1 MAGGKLISTG
11 VEFPDATTQ
20 TTSGLPLTGGTMT
33 GTIAGFTSTGI
44 DDNAT
49 STAITID
56 ASENV
61 GINNT
66 NPAHALDVTG
76 DIEVSGRI
84 ALGTGAS
91 QVATVNAYSRD
102 VASNVYSAIR
112 IIDSTTAST
121 HFDVG
126 LTGTDLKFYHN
137 SVYPPKMTLSS
148 AGQLTI
154 KDNLVIGT
162 SGKGIDF
169 SATSDGSGTMT
180 SEVLDDYEEGTW
192 TPTTNGD
199 ATGVFSGSV
208 YGKYVKVGTLVYATF
223 NFTVST
229 SFTGNSIGGLPYAVG
244 SLSGSSVRPS
254 MPIWFNAGSAD
265 YMIMTTIG
273 GGGSYVG
280 FSKFSGYQAWS
291 PLINN
296 NIRGTVIYQSA

>member
-1 MAGGKLISTG
+1 MSNARKIADLLDSNGDVNTANLDNVPASDNASSLSSGTIPAARIGSSSITNAKLAADAVDGTKIADNSIGLEHLVSGTDGNLITYDASGDPAYVTTGTSGQVLTSGGAGVAPTFQTAAGATG
-11 VEFPDATTQ
+11 MDDVSGVARA
-20 TTSGLPLTGGTMT
+20 TSGLL
-33 GTIAGFTSTGI
+33 F
-44 DDNAT
+44 NAD
-49 STAITID
+49 TAD
-56 ASENV
+56 AN
-61 GINNT
+61 
-66 NPAHALDVTG
+66 
-76 DIEVSGRI
+76 
-84 ALGTGAS
+84 
-91 QVATVNAYSRD
+91 
-102 VASNVYSAIR
+102 
-112 IIDSTTAST
+112 
-121 HFDVG
+121 
-126 LTGTDLKFYHN
+126 K
-137 SVYPPKMTLSS
+137 
-148 AGQLTI
+148 
-154 KDNLVIGT
+154 
-162 SGKGIDF
+162 
-169 SATSDGSGTMT
+169 
-180 SEVLDDYEEGTW
+180 LDDYEEGTW

>member
-1 MAGGKLISTG
+1 MAKIKIQGNASGTG
-11 VEFPDATTQ
+11 VITLEAPNTNTDRTITLPDGDI
-20 TTSGLPLTGGTMT
+20 SLGV
-33 GTIAGFTSTGI
+33 GI

-49 STAITID
+49 STKITVAD
-56 ASENV
+56 TSVSTVGVRSYFSAASENF
-61 GINNT
+61 
-66 NPAHALDVTG
+66 
-76 DIEVSGRI
+76 
-84 ALGTGAS
+84 ALGVRYVSTGGTLYFGAS
-91 QVATVNAYSRD
+91 SASATPDGGIYNAGGSQILGFGNDR
-102 VASNVYSAIR
+102 NVTI
-112 IIDSTTAST
+112 
-121 HFDVG
+121 
-126 LTGTDLKFYHN
+126 
-137 SVYPPKMTLSS
+137 P
-148 AGQLTI
+148 AG
-154 KDNLVIGT
+154 NLVIGT

>member
-1 MAGGKLISTG
+1 MSKLKVSGNASGTG
-11 VEFPDATTQ
+11 VITLEAPNTNTDRTITLPDGDI
-20 TTSGLPLTGGTMT
+20 SLGV
-33 GTIAGFTSTGI
+33 GI

-49 STAITID
+49 STKITVAD
-56 ASENV
+56 TSVSTVGVRSYFSAASENF
-61 GINNT
+61 
-66 NPAHALDVTG
+66 
-76 DIEVSGRI
+76 
-84 ALGTGAS
+84 ALGVRYVSTGGTLYFGAS
-91 QVATVNAYSRD
+91 SASATPDGGIYNAGGSQILGFGNDR
-102 VASNVYSAIR
+102 NVTI
-112 IIDSTTAST
+112 
-121 HFDVG
+121 
-126 LTGTDLKFYHN
+126 
-137 SVYPPKMTLSS
+137 P
-148 AGQLTI
+148 AG
-154 KDNLVIGT
+154 NLVIGT

-291 PLINN
+291 PLINH

>member
-1 MAGGKLISTG
+1 MSKLKVSGNASGTG
-11 VEFPDATTQ
+11 VITLEAPNTNTDRTITLPDGDI
-20 TTSGLPLTGGTMT
+20 SLGV
-33 GTIAGFTSTGI
+33 GI

-49 STAITID
+49 STKITVAD
-56 ASENV
+56 TSVSTVGVRSYFSAASENF
-61 GINNT
+61 
-66 NPAHALDVTG
+66 
-76 DIEVSGRI
+76 
-84 ALGTGAS
+84 ALGVRYVSTGGTLYFGAS
-91 QVATVNAYSRD
+91 SASATPDGGIYNSGGSQILGFGNDR
-102 VASNVYSAIR
+102 NVTI
-112 IIDSTTAST
+112 
-121 HFDVG
+121 
-126 LTGTDLKFYHN
+126 
-137 SVYPPKMTLSS
+137 P
-148 AGQLTI
+148 AG
-154 KDNLVIGT
+154 NLVIGT